1 MKTRLA
7 PRLRYAIAGLVI
19 LAALGGLAVSG
30 LGASIRY
37 YRTPSEVSA
46 GKLPHGRF
54 RLGGEVLPGSVS
66 RVGDDQVRF
75 VVTDGAA
82 EVPVLHRGNP
92 PGVFQEGQGALVEGV
107 FEADGVFHSDFLIVK
122 HSNEYKGPGTKYE
135 KPGDAGTS
143 PSAAG
148 KGTP

>member
-1 MKTRLA
+1 MRQRLS
-7 PRLRYAIAGLVI
+7 PRLRYSIAGLVI
-19 LAALGGLAVSG
+19 LTALGGLAVSN

-37 YRTPSEVSA
+37 YRTPSEVTA
-46 GKLPHGRF
+46 GKLPQGRF

-66 RVGDDQVRF
+66 RVGDQVRF
-75 VVTDGAA
+75 VITDGAA
-82 EVPVLHRGNP
+82 DVPVLHRGDP

-107 FEADGVFHSDFLIVK
+107 FETDGTFHSDFLIVK

-135 KPGDAGTS
+135 KPVAAGS